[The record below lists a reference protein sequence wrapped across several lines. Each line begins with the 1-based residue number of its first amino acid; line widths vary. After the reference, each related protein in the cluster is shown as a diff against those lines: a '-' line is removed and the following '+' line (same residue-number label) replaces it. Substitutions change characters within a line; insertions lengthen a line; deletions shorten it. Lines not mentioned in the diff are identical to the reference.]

1 MGRVKHSLVTAPEY
15 TLDAAKAF
23 RKMKQ
28 VKGIEDV
35 ELMDTAAIVRDKP
48 KADENTLYECVRAE
62 EAYVDTCLKR
72 YLGRIKK
79 CETVEE
85 LHETRDGVTK
95 DCYSY
100 SNYIFRH
107 LRKNDYE
114 KYACIGTKV
123 SKAKLLEL
131 EEEAAKLKQEV
142 EEDCV
147 LRWHC
152 VQHRNSSV

>member
-1 MGRVKHSLVTAPEY
+1 
-15 TLDAAKAF
+15 
-23 RKMKQ
+23 
-28 VKGIEDV
+28 
-35 ELMDTAAIVRDKP
+35 
-48 KADENTLYECVRAE
+48 
-62 EAYVDTCLKR
+62 
-72 YLGRIKK
+72 
-79 CETVEE
+79 VEE

-142 EEDCV
+142 EEDCRV
-147 LRWHC
+147 EMALRA
-152 VQHRNSSV
+152 NSSV